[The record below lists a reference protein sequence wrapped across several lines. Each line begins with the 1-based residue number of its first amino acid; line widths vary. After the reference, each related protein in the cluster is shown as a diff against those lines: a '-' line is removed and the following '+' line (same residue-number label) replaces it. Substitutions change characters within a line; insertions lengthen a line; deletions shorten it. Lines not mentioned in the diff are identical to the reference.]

1 MNKLKVI
8 TIASVLLLSTNAN
21 ATSPGEVKDE
31 LIKQKDMLVSHIS
44 TQVDKTKKYQSKSWE
59 EGKAQLKQNW
69 ITIKSWFN
77 GDNELWTSN

>member
-8 TIASVLLLSTNAN
+8 TIASVLLVGTSAN

-77 GDNELWTSN
+77 GDKE